1 MCGIIAYLGQ
11 KNGVPIVLKG
21 LKRLEYRGYDS
32 AGIALKQENNLKTI
46 KAKGKI
52 EQLKALIN
60 GENSNIV
67 IGHTR
72 WATHGEPNHINAH
85 PHTSEGIAIVHN
97 GIIENHASLR
107 KELEHKYNYKFQ
119 SQTDSEVIA
128 HLIDFFYDGDFE
140 DAFRKML
147 TKIDGAFGIVAL
159 HKNHNQMI
167 CARKGSPLVLGI
179 GENET
184 FVASDPS
191 PFLDHTKNVVY
202 LDEKQMVIINPD
214 SYQIKDFN
222 GYNLE
227 KEVEKISYGIESIQK
242 QGYKH
247 FMLKE
252 INEQNETIKNC
263 FRGKIKDIEMVS
275 IKKENFQ
282 RIVLVACGTSY
293 YAALV
298 GKYII
303 EKTTHLPVLV
313 EHASEFR
320 YRQPMLY
327 PTDLVVAISQ
337 SGETADT
344 LEAIRLAKKIGCSTA
359 GMVNVTG
366 SSIAKECGQ
375 GIYLH
380 AGPEIGV
387 ASTKAFT
394 SQIIALN
401 MLNLYINK
409 DPYYKMKVIEE
420 IKKLP
425 DQIKSLLENQNIK
438 PIAEKYRNAKYFLF
452 MARDINYPVAMEGAL
467 KLKEIS
473 YIPAEGYPAGE
484 MKHGPIAL
492 IDSEVPSVFIVTKDS
507 IFPKVISNMEE
518 VKSRKGKIICICDEI
533 NEEIQRLADDIIVVP
548 QVKWEFTP
556 IVNVIPMQLIA
567 YHIADMNGKNVD
579 QPKNLAKSCTV
590 EWFTSKKG
598 I

>member
-1 MCGIIAYLGQ
+1 
-11 KNGVPIVLKG
+11 
-21 LKRLEYRGYDS
+21 
-32 AGIALKQENNLKTI
+32 
-46 KAKGKI
+46 
-52 EQLKALIN
+52 
-60 GENSNIV
+60 
-67 IGHTR
+67 
-72 WATHGEPNHINAH
+72 
-85 PHTSEGIAIVHN
+85 
-97 GIIENHASLR
+97 
-107 KELEHKYNYKFQ
+107 
-119 SQTDSEVIA
+119 
-128 HLIDFFYDGDFE
+128 
-140 DAFRKML
+140 
-147 TKIDGAFGIVAL
+147 
-159 HKNHNQMI
+159 
-167 CARKGSPLVLGI
+167 
-179 GENET
+179 
-184 FVASDPS
+184 
-191 PFLDHTKNVVY
+191 
-202 LDEKQMVIINPD
+202 
-214 SYQIKDFN
+214 
-222 GYNLE
+222 
-227 KEVEKISYGIESIQK
+227 
-242 QGYKH
+242 
-247 FMLKE
+247 
-252 INEQNETIKNC
+252 
-263 FRGKIKDIEMVS
+263 
-275 IKKENFQ
+275 
-282 RIVLVACGTSY
+282 
-293 YAALV
+293 
-298 GKYII
+298 
-303 EKTTHLPVLV
+303 
-313 EHASEFR
+313 
-320 YRQPMLY
+320 
-327 PTDLVVAISQ
+327 
-337 SGETADT
+337 
-344 LEAIRLAKKIGCSTA
+344 
-359 GMVNVTG
+359 MVNVTG

-590 EWFTSKKG
+590 E
-598 I
+598 